1 MRRHTRSALVTG
13 VQTCALP
20 ICSSSDTRLGR
31 GLSRFLPFCVFEC
44 MRDGCEKAE
53 QGWGRALSRAA
64 SGGALEAAAFSF
76 WVPHALRTGSG
87 RSEERRVGKEEV
99 STRRARGAPYHYKK
113 QQDTPINS

>member
-64 SGGALEAAAFSF
+64 SGGAPEGAAFAF
-76 WVPHALRTGSG
+76 WVPPALRTGSG
-87 RSEERRVGKEEV
+87 PARREDGGAAKSRPLAPQALLGRPDRKRVGAGT
-99 STRRARGAPYHYKK
+99 S
-113 QQDTPINS
+113 